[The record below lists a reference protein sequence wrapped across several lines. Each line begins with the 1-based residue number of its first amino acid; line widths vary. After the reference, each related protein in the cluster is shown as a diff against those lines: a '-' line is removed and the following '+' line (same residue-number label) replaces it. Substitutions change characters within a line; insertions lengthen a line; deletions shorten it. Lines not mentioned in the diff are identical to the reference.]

1 MRNWGAVVT
10 GLFFMACIPI
20 VQAADGKISLDNLDP
35 VRTSQVAF
43 KSVNDTIDAK
53 SARVVLPTL
62 YISDAAKLRDYK
74 SSLTGMNRIATL
86 WSDVI
91 PNNQLPVVLFTEDDG
106 PWVDQK
112 QTELT
117 GSWLRDSE
125 LQSQR
130 LKKYGCNIGG
140 MYLPGVLFFCVK
152 YDPRESTVSYG
163 DLHVFA
169 HEYTHFMEMNVKN
182 WTGSASGNAIGKR
195 NSCWIEEGFATFYG
209 MAVGASPEDQS
220 GSKRRKFLSDLLFNY
235 DNNRKQ
241 PQGTLKAELER
252 GNANT
257 VKSLMA
263 MLENTPWPCDETQ
276 NAYALGSLAAE
287 ALVASFGQ
295 EQMVKFYLSSAST
308 GDWKKSFQNVFG
320 LSVDTF
326 YEKLTPYIAS
336 QFTESNFALP
346 TPVAT
351 STPKPSVTASASPS
365 PSAEPVVSISRT
377 PAPKKITITCV
388 KGKTT
393 KKVTALNPKC
403 PAGYKKK

>member
-1 MRNWGAVVT
+1 
-10 GLFFMACIPI
+10 
-20 VQAADGKISLDNLDP
+20 
-35 VRTSQVAF
+35 
-43 KSVNDTIDAK
+43 
-53 SARVVLPTL
+53 
-62 YISDAAKLRDYK
+62 
-74 SSLTGMNRIATL
+74 
-86 WSDVI
+86 
-91 PNNQLPVVLFTEDDG
+91 
-106 PWVDQK
+106 
-112 QTELT
+112 
-117 GSWLRDSE
+117 
-125 LQSQR
+125 
-130 LKKYGCNIGG
+130 
-140 MYLPGVLFFCVK
+140 
-152 YDPRESTVSYG
+152 
-163 DLHVFA
+163 
-169 HEYTHFMEMNVKN
+169 
-182 WTGSASGNAIGKR
+182 
-195 NSCWIEEGFATFYG
+195 
-209 MAVGASPEDQS
+209 
-220 GSKRRKFLSDLLFNY
+220 
-235 DNNRKQ
+235 
-241 PQGTLKAELER
+241 
-252 GNANT
+252 
-257 VKSLMA
+257 MA